1 MPGIIYAHKAAAQ
14 RQQRQCTAW
23 AHVNPH
29 GGCAALS
36 VACSRRPCALLQDA
50 LEQSKA
56 KLVAVV
62 QASMPQGTRHAWAQ
76 QLRLLGSSVG
86 RPS

>member
-1 MPGIIYAHKAAAQ
+1 MHCLGPREPPRRMRCSECRY
-14 RQQRQCTAW
+14 
-23 AHVNPH
+23 
-29 GGCAALS
+29 
-36 VACSRRPCALLQDA
+36 SRRPCALLQDA